1 LDRVFLDANVLFS
14 AAYASGAGLQR
25 LWKLSEIE
33 LVTSHYAVAEARRNL
48 ERPTQKARLTRLMRA
63 VSLVVEPDDISLPN
77 DIELPAKDQPILA
90 SAIAAKST
98 HLLTGDVKHFG
109 RYYRQLIADVLIL
122 APAEYLESRAADSS

>member
-33 LVTSHYAVAEARRNL
+33 LVTSHYAVAEARL
-48 ERPTQKARLTRLMRA
+48 
-63 VSLVVEPDDISLPN
+63 
-77 DIELPAKDQPILA
+77 
-90 SAIAAKST
+90 IAAKST

-109 RYYRQLIADVLIL
+109 RYYRQLIAGVLIL

>member
-33 LVTSHYAVAEARRNL
+33 LVTSHYAVAEA
-48 ERPTQKARLTRLMRA
+48 RLMRA

-109 RYYRQLIADVLIL
+109 RYYRQLIAGVLIL